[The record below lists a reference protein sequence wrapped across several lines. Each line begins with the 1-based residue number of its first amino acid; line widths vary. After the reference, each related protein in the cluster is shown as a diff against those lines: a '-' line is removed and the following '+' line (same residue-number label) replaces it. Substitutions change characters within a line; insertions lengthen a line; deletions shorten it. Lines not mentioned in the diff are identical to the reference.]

1 MDETKVELLQEQSE
15 AWRAVFR
22 LCEELGMETNVY
34 GKSGLELVTEFI
46 QRNAAQHGVHPTP
59 LTLFG
64 MRVEIANWLNLGQ
77 WFIRPL
83 RRR

>member
-46 QRNAAQHGVHPTP
+46 QRNAAQHGVHLTP
-59 LTLFG
+59 MGVPNVEEDLPEFG
-64 MRVEIANWLNLGQ
+64 TGGWMSAR
-77 WFIRPL
+77 
-83 RRR
+83 